1 MNDSDEPP
9 APPAVAAAP
18 WQPPATGAP
27 GVLWAP
33 RSDVVALHTGVNAA
47 TAGRRL
53 HMTAWSVALE
63 FLPAERV
70 ISAKSVS
77 KEMRGAARL
86 VLTRGR
92 YRPVTRWLEL
102 LSLYISIGRDSYDD
116 PYYDPYASWHSIT
129 GTEEVKPIIRA
140 AWLLEPSLVVEAV
153 FQTDVH
159 PDLIRWAMQIF
170 EPSFDGLERI
180 VAAMERACSQLY
192 WSDPS
197 ELAFAAQLRLHS
209 SPGESFFAE
218 HWSVWVRQ
226 VGTYTTRDDER
237 GYRSTAIK
245 EGHMESAKV
254 RLFNALQNWS
264 DPHRIARVLMAAHG
278 KEFKMMPFGFVERAV
293 ALMVSWEDVI
303 KRDEVL
309 LKIQAAAVAKDQRTQ
324 EAWARLHERARTA
337 AAETTSASD
346 Y

>member
-1 MNDSDEPP
+1 MDDSDSDEPP

-27 GVLWAP
+27 GVFWAP
-33 RSDVVALHTGVNAA
+33 RGDVAALHTGVNAA
-47 TAGRRL
+47 TASRRL

-77 KEMRGAARL
+77 RELRGAARL

-92 YRPVTRWLEL
+92 YRPVTRWLKL
-102 LSLYISIGRDSYDD
+102 LSLYASIDRDSYDD
-116 PYYDPYASWHSIT
+116 PYYYPDKSWHSIT
-129 GTEEVKPIIRA
+129 GAEGLKPIIRA

-159 PDLIRWAMQIF
+159 PHLVRWAMHIF

-197 ELAFAAQLRLHS
+197 ELAFAAQLQLHS

-218 HWSVWVRQ
+218 HWSVWVSQ
-226 VGTYTTRDDER
+226 VGTYTTRDDYRGCER
-237 GYRSTAIK
+237 IAQ
-245 EGHMESAKV
+245 V

-264 DPHRIARVLMAAHG
+264 DPHRIARALMAAHAD
-278 KEFKMMPFGFVERAV
+278 EFKMRPFDFVERAV
-293 ALMVSWEDVI
+293 ALMVSWEDVT

-309 LKIQAAAVAKDQRTQ
+309 RKIQAAAVAKDQRTQ

-337 AAETTSASD
+337 AAETSSASD